1 MFMSFNDRHMGI
13 EVGVPFCFRDWNS
26 DQKLFE
32 EIMYQCRLPV
42 DDRISI
48 DICKQNIIKRVLP
61 YL

>member
-13 EVGVPFCFRDWNS
+13 EVGVPFYFRDWNN

-48 DICKQNIIKRVLP
+48 DILQAE
-61 YL
+61 YH